1 MSTGLYL
8 QNLSKTANEYN
19 FYDGQIESF
28 LCSMRLKVK
37 TSTMTAP
44 VTTFDNSSMSRIN
57 TGKKKKILSLSEFCG
72 YHWKKKMLISDFKVF
87 KIQARNTL
95 NINDSKLIDKLQTY
109 KISYF
114 VCHSAES
121 TFQQKLI
128 EVNTLPE
135 DYFREIR

>member
-1 MSTGLYL
+1 MLY
-8 QNLSKTANEYN
+8 A
-19 FYDGQIESF
+19 IESE
-28 LCSMRLKVK
+28 
-37 TSTMTAP
+37 
-44 VTTFDNSSMSRIN
+44 DIN
-57 TGKKKKILSLSEFCG
+57 HDSPCYYLSQFQHVQDQHRQEEEILSLSEFCG

-95 NINDSKLIDKLQTY
+95 NINDSKLTDKLQTY

-121 TFQQKLI
+121 TFQQKLV
-128 EVNTLPE
+128 EVNTLTE